1 MSPLKIVAAGAFA
14 LLFGASIALAQQ
26 PPLRAHGTIESV
38 SGATLVLKPS
48 SGPNLTVN
56 VAANAQIYG
65 AVAKKAA
72 DVKTGQ
78 FIAVTGMPQPDGTQK
93 AVYVVIF
100 PEAMRGI
107 GEGHRP
113 WEAGTTMTNATVDST
128 VASVDGQAL
137 TVKYKGGE
145 QKITI
150 VPDTK
155 IVSYVPGDKS
165 ELKAG
170 AHISI
175 PRIEKAADGTLQA
188 GRIYVGR
195 DGVVPQ

>member
-1 MSPLKIVAAGAFA
+1 MSPFKMLSAGAFA
-14 LLFGASIALAQQ
+14 LLFGATVALAQA
-26 PPLRAHGTIESV
+26 PLRAHGTIEST

-48 SGPNLTVN
+48 SGPDLTVN
-56 VAANAQIYG
+56 VADNAQIYG
-65 AVAKKAA
+65 AVAMKVA
-72 DVKTGQ
+72 DVKTGDYV
-78 FIAVTGMPQPDGTQK
+78 AVTGMPQPDGTQK

-107 GEGHRP
+107 GEGFRP
-113 WEAGTTMTNATVDST
+113 FGAGTTMTNATVDTT
-128 VASVDGQAL
+128 VASANGQAI

-155 IVSYVPGDKS
+155 IISYVPGDKG

-175 PRIEKAADGTLQA
+175 PRIEKSADGTMQA